1 MLIIQKIYTYLL
13 QQETNRKRTEY
24 EWSLVNQ
31 LELALSDIEEA
42 LSEVKRDRDKLEEQ
56 ANRKNEIE
64 NKLKAEME

>member
-1 MLIIQKIYTYLL
+1 ML

>member
-1 MLIIQKIYTYLL
+1 MLIVQKIYTYLL

>member
-1 MLIIQKIYTYLL
+1 ML

-31 LELALSDIEEA
+31 LELALNDIEEA